1 MNKAAMTASQTQPSL
16 MSVGAASECRSRND
30 RQTYFSITRS
40 LVQAQFKLDDREL
53 SRRLWQEVADR
64 DLEVGRIINLMY
76 GCWFHQ
82 NEDEMLEVDN
92 RHLALFVY

>member
-40 LVQAQFKLDDREL
+40 LVQAQFKLREL

-82 NEDEMLEVDN
+82 DEDEMIEVDH
-92 RHLALFVY
+92 RHLSLFVD

>member
-1 MNKAAMTASQTQPSL
+1 MTKAAITASQTHPSL
-16 MSVGAASECRSRND
+16 MSVGAAAECRSRND
-30 RQTYFSITRS
+30 RQTYFSIARN
-40 LVQAQFKLDDREL
+40 LVHAQFRLDDREL

-82 NEDEMLEVDN
+82 DEEEMIEVDN
-92 RHLALFVY
+92 RHLGLFVD

>member
-1 MNKAAMTASQTQPSL
+1 
-16 MSVGAASECRSRND
+16 MSVDAASECRLRND
-30 RQTYFSITRS
+30 RQSYFSITRS

-64 DLEVGRIINLMY
+64 DLDVSRIINLMY

-82 NEDEMLEVDN
+82 DEDEMIEVDN
-92 RHLALFVY
+92 RHLSLFVD

>member
-1 MNKAAMTASQTQPSL
+1 MSNPILSASQAHPLL
-16 MSVGAASECRSRND
+16 MSVSAAAECRSRND
-30 RQTYFSITRS
+30 RQTYFSMTRS

-64 DLEVGRIINLMY
+64 DLDIGRIINLMY

-82 NEDEMLEVDN
+82 DNEEMIDVDE
-92 RHLALFVY
+92 RHLNMIVD

>member
-1 MNKAAMTASQTQPSL
+1 MNKAAMTASQTQASL

-40 LVQAQFKLDDREL
+40 LVLAQFKLDDREL

-64 DLEVGRIINLMY
+64 DLAVSRIINLMY
-76 GCWFHQ
+76 GCWVHQ
-82 NEDEMLEVDN
+82 DEDEMMEVDN
-92 RHLALFVY
+92 RHLALFVD

>member
-1 MNKAAMTASQTQPSL
+1 MTKAAISASQTHPSL
-16 MSVGAASECRSRND
+16 MSVGAASECRARND

-64 DLEVGRIINLMY
+64 DLEVSRIINLMY

-82 NEDEMLEVDN
+82 DEDEMIEVDN
-92 RHLALFVY
+92 RHLSLSVD

>member
-1 MNKAAMTASQTQPSL
+1 MSKAAVSVFQAQPSL
-16 MSVGAASECRSRND
+16 MSVDAASECRLRND
-30 RQTYFSITRS
+30 RQSYFSVTRS

-64 DLEVGRIINLMY
+64 DLDVSRIINLMY

-82 NEDEMLEVDN
+82 DEDEMIEVDN
-92 RHLALFVY
+92 RHLSLFVD

>member
-1 MNKAAMTASQTQPSL
+1 MTKAAISGSQAQ
-16 MSVGAASECRSRND
+16 ASECRSRND
-30 RQTYFSITRS
+30 RQTYFSMTRS

-82 NEDEMLEVDN
+82 DEEEMIEVDH
-92 RHLALFVY
+92 RHLSLFVD

>member
-1 MNKAAMTASQTQPSL
+1 MTKAAISGSQAQASL
-16 MSVGAASECRSRND
+16 MPVGGSSECRSRND
-30 RQTYFSITRS
+30 RQTYFSMTRS

-82 NEDEMLEVDN
+82 DEEEMVEVDH
-92 RHLALFVY
+92 RHLSLFVD

>member
-1 MNKAAMTASQTQPSL
+1 MSKAAVSVFQAQPSL
-16 MSVGAASECRSRND
+16 MSVGAASECRLRND
-30 RQTYFSITRS
+30 RQSYFSITRS

-64 DLEVGRIINLMY
+64 DLDVSRIINLMY

-82 NEDEMLEVDN
+82 DEDEMIEVDN
-92 RHLALFVY
+92 RHLSLFVD